1 MRDDLACGPMGLV
14 LAVSGGIDSMVLLH
28 ALARLAA
35 KARWTLHATHCHH
48 GLRGSEA
55 DLDAALVEKACSK
68 LGVPLVSGRIEV
80 RGSARTSGESLEMTA
95 RRLRHRFFAE
105 TAHSLGI
112 HHVLLAHHADDQ
124 AEWFLLK
131 LLRGAGSD
139 GFAGMRACGVSP
151 SDPRLLLLRPFLC
164 FTRAEIVAFARKHQV
179 PFREDISNK
188 DPGIPRN
195 RVRYRLL
202 PYLKKNYTPA
212 LPRILNRISEIAAAE
227 SDFLRDEAIKWRRRN
242 GARPYSALPLAL
254 QRTVLRQELWE
265 LGQDVD
271 FETLERIRLRR
282 MTLPIIQAAE
292 RAPRS
297 TTLRSRTKS
306 QKPVHLQIDH
316 DGSIVLPEGLLSWE
330 IRSSP
335 LPFDSGTEQLDADT
349 LGPKVTLR
357 TRQAGD
363 IFRSL
368 GMSQAARLQNIFIN
382 QKVPVLERSKR
393 WILATLQ
400 GSIAW
405 VEGLPPGDEFK
416 ITPATRRILVLRRA
430 KNSS

>member
-1 MRDDLACGPMGLV
+1 M
-14 LAVSGGIDSMVLLH
+14 
-28 ALARLAA
+28 
-35 KARWTLHATHCHH
+35 
-48 GLRGSEA
+48 
-55 DLDAALVEKACSK
+55 
-68 LGVPLVSGRIEV
+68 
-80 RGSARTSGESLEMTA
+80 
-95 RRLRHRFFAE
+95 
-105 TAHSLGI
+105 
-112 HHVLLAHHADDQ
+112 
-124 AEWFLLK
+124 
-131 LLRGAGSD
+131 
-139 GFAGMRACGVSP
+139 
-151 SDPRLLLLRPFLC
+151 
-164 FTRAEIVAFARKHQV
+164 
-179 PFREDISNK
+179 
-188 DPGIPRN
+188 
-195 RVRYRLL
+195 
-202 PYLKKNYTPA
+202 
-212 LPRILNRISEIAAAE
+212 
-227 SDFLRDEAIKWRRRN
+227 
-242 GARPYSALPLAL
+242 
-254 QRTVLRQELWE
+254 
-265 LGQDVD
+265 
-271 FETLERIRLRR
+271 ERIRLRR
-282 MTLPIIQAAE
+282 ITLPTLQAAE
-292 RAPRS
+292 RSPRS